1 MCSLDKVGDKIG
13 RLGDKVGR
21 LVTARRQ
28 GRTASDKLGR
38 LGDKLEIRHHV

>member
-21 LVTARRQ
+21 L
-28 GRTASDKLGR
+28 GDKVGR
-38 LGDKLEIRHHV
+38 LVVDVYFLPNARIYLV